1 MESTTKKQTDSTQIQ
16 DEKLAEMAK
25 GKSLDKENEDL
36 HVVDDLPEM
45 KEYSGK
51 TITIEIAAG
60 AILGGLSVLLG
71 FTWDAYVESLIGSVI
86 FAPGM
91 TWFDVLAVPILI
103 AFFVFS
109 IRSGLIAAVI
119 GCGSIA
125 FYLSEPYGWLAMQPK
140 FVASVSMF
148 LVPWIFLKIVNR
160 RNKKTGRETWLSK
173 RFSYSSETFNPIVNY
188 IILMLMAIIGRAVIM
203 FIFNLFV
210 TLPVYGWLFSDR
222 TTFAWVGTDPK
233 EFLIL
238 SSLYSS
244 WNLVQGTADALIS
257 YLIVYPTKLC
267 KKFSTW

>member
-1 MESTTKKQTDSTQIQ
+1 MSEKQSNSSQIQ
-16 DEKLAEMAK
+16 EEKLLEIAK
-25 GKSLDKENEDL
+25 GKSLEDNDL
-36 HVVDDLPEM
+36 HTIDELPEM

-71 FTWDAYVESLIGSVI
+71 FTWDAYVEAFIGSVL

-148 LVPWIFLKIVNR
+148 FVPWIFLKVVNR
-160 RNKKTGRETWLSK
+160 RSKKTGKETWLSK
-173 RFSYSSETFNPIVNY
+173 RFSYSSETFNPLLNF
-188 IILMLMAIIGRAVIM
+188 IILMIIAIFGRAIIM
-203 FIFNLFV
+203 YIFNLFV
-210 TLPVYGWLFSDR
+210 TLPIYGWLFSADK
-222 TTFAWVGTDPK
+222 TSFAWVGTNPK
-233 EFLIL
+233 EFLIAA
-238 SSLYSS
+238 SLYSS
-244 WNLVQGTADALIS
+244 WNLVQGLADALIS
-257 YLIVYPTKLC
+257 YLIVYPTRLYKV
-267 KKFSTW
+267 FSTW

>member
-1 MESTTKKQTDSTQIQ
+1 MESISENQSNGTKIQ
-16 DEKLAEMAK
+16 EEKLLDIPEE
-25 GKSLDKENEDL
+25 KSLESKNNDL

-60 AILGGLSVLLG
+60 AILGGLSVLLS

-91 TWFDVLAVPILI
+91 TWFDVIAVPILI

-148 LVPWIFLKIVNR
+148 LVPWIFLKIVNIR
-160 RNKKTGRETWLSK
+160 HKKTGKETWFSK
-173 RFSYSSETFNPIVNY
+173 KFGFSSETFNPIVNY
-188 IILMLMAIIGRAVIM
+188 IILMRLQNLLKKHLPIFHLELMIIRL
-203 FIFNLFV
+203 NLNNTQFSIKQEIIS
-210 TLPVYGWLFSDR
+210 LIIDKLFGQS
-222 TTFAWVGTDPK
+222 
-233 EFLIL
+233 
-238 SSLYSS
+238 
-244 WNLVQGTADALIS
+244 
-257 YLIVYPTKLC
+257 
-267 KKFSTW
+267 KKRKKKKVCINNVLN